1 MQSSVKSKGPADAFG
16 RPLLNLRISVTDRCN
31 LRCRYCMPEEEY
43 GWLPREKL
51 LSFEEISE
59 LAGIF
64 TEVGIEKVRLTGG
77 EPLLRKDLPV
87 LVRMLAQ
94 NPRIKDLALTTNGVL
109 LAGQAQALWDA
120 GLHRLTVS
128 LDTLRPDRFLVL
140 TRRDAHAPVLRGIE
154 AARQA
159 GFRALKID
167 AVVVR
172 GANEDEL
179 ADLIEFGKRA
189 GAEVRFIEYMDVGG
203 ATQWSRSKVVSR
215 AEILDELSRRY
226 GRIEPVV
233 EDSSAPAERFLLA
246 DGTVFGIIASTTTPF
261 CRRCDRSRLTADG
274 IWYLCLYAQKRCRRT
289 QGSAVTRGVGR
300 NPTAP
305 EGSPLGNAHAGRLGA
320 TLLRATAHRSPSA
333 RLLAAAQ
340 SARHRAFFRNLCNR
354 RERPVSNSMPIRNA
368 STIMKLFSSRPKWPP
383 FHPRINTL
391 VHGAWL
397 REKGLCPERAKEQR
411 HEG

>member
-1 MQSSVKSKGPADAFG
+1 MQPSVKSKGPADAFG

-43 GWLPREKL
+43 VWLPREKL

-59 LAGIF
+59 LASIF

-94 NPRIKDLALTTNGVL
+94 NPRIRDLALTTNGVL

-203 ATQWSRSKVVSR
+203 ATQWSRSTVVSR
-215 AEILDELSRRY
+215 AEILEALQGCRKSIDASDAEERCLGFAATPTGGDGGTQKDSRYLPLFLHDRRCTAQGGRGELSKLSTQAVQARR
-226 GRIEPVV
+226 GIRLSPQVPPHFRCP
-233 EDSSAPAERFLLA
+233 PADEA
-246 DGTVFGIIASTTTPF
+246 
-261 CRRCDRSRLTADG
+261 RSRGKRLKNTRSLLHADHSTA
-274 IWYLCLYAQKRCRRT
+274 
-289 QGSAVTRGVGR
+289 
-300 NPTAP
+300 
-305 EGSPLGNAHAGRLGA
+305 
-320 TLLRATAHRSPSA
+320 
-333 RLLAAAQ
+333 
-340 SARHRAFFRNLCNR
+340 
-354 RERPVSNSMPIRNA
+354 
-368 STIMKLFSSRPKWPP
+368 LFA
-383 FHPRINTL
+383 L
-391 VHGAWL
+391 D
-397 REKGLCPERAKEQR
+397 
-411 HEG
+411 

>member
-1 MQSSVKSKGPADAFG
+1 MQPSVKSKGPADAVG

-64 TEVGIEKVRLTGG
+64 TAVGIEKVRLTGG

-94 NPRIKDLALTTNGVL
+94 NPRIRDLALTTNGVL

-215 AEILDELSRRY
+215 AEMLD
-226 GRIEPVV
+226 
-233 EDSSAPAERFLLA
+233 
-246 DGTVFGIIASTTTPF
+246 
-261 CRRCDRSRLTADG
+261 
-274 IWYLCLYAQKRCRRT
+274 
-289 QGSAVTRGVGR
+289 
-300 NPTAP
+300 
-305 EGSPLGNAHAGRLGA
+305 AGRLGA

-333 RLLAAAQ
+333 RVLAAAQ
-340 SARHRAFFRNLCNR
+340 SAGHRAFFRNLCNR
-354 RERPVSNSMPIRNA
+354 RERPVSNNTDPKREHDYEIVLKPPEVASFSPENKHTRTWRMKPAQTPQLSGSSQPCPVDHLPAFEADAIR
-368 STIMKLFSSRPKWPP
+368 TSR
-383 FHPRINTL
+383 
-391 VHGAWL
+391 
-397 REKGLCPERAKEQR
+397 
-411 HEG
+411 